1 MNNIIRL
8 LGILIL
14 FFFISCS
21 TNEQKP
27 DGHITSSRIEDDETK
42 TSHEQDLIP
51 GHSEELDS
59 SLFKI
64 FKNIPYVNLKK
75 RFQQVETSSIIAK
88 REKWRIP
95 NESGNL
101 FSVNW
106 PDTSMIQLSRRGCV
120 NEAIVFNPTKGWKQP
135 EKDELLQLSIVS
147 HDIGVGLF
155 FNGQKKYSL
164 PLSDFQKFND
174 TIFFKRDGL
183 GTLLILGFS
192 KEDVLKYFRI
202 GSYDQ
207 DWLDDNIE
215 QELDTFLFDFLRRVP
230 CP

>member
-51 GHSEELDS
+51 GHSGELDS

-155 FNGQKKYSL
+155 
-164 PLSDFQKFND
+164 
-174 TIFFKRDGL
+174 
-183 GTLLILGFS
+183 
-192 KEDVLKYFRI
+192 
-202 GSYDQ
+202 
-207 DWLDDNIE
+207 
-215 QELDTFLFDFLRRVP
+215 
-230 CP
+230 